1 LRILIVEDEPDI
13 AQDIGRAMLGAG
25 FLAEF
30 SADGEDAWFKG
41 STENF
46 AAIILD
52 LGLPKM
58 DGMSVLRNLRKEKIG
73 IPVIILTARGNW
85 TDRVEGIEQ
94 GADDYLA
101 KPFHIEELVARVRAL
116 VRRSAGVSNPI
127 LENAN
132 LRLDMRSSI
141 ATREGMKLD
150 LGPLEFRLLAHL
162 LLNHGKA
169 VSQAEIAEI
178 LYGSVGEPSSN
189 AIEALV
195 SRLRRK
201 IGSSVIENQ
210 RGFGY
215 VIRAAGR

>member
-201 IGSSVIENQ
+201 IGSNVIENQ

>member
-13 AQDIGRAMLGAG
+13 AQDIGRAMVGAG

-201 IGSSVIENQ
+201 IGSNVIENQ